1 MSSEP
6 GISAIWYMSNGV
18 GKRNVLM
25 KGVVKGHSYR
35 RKVFQ
40 VSAQAQLAMHV
51 RETS

>member
-6 GISAIWYMSNGV
+6 GISASWYMTNGV
-18 GKRNVLM
+18 GSRNVLIN
-25 KGVVKGHSYR
+25 GVVKGHNYFEQS
-35 RKVFQ
+35 FQ